1 MNKPAPKTFFRLV
14 LWEIENCLNLPVLSL
29 IVASAILAVLVQSTS
44 ITGFTHNYGDL
55 STGARTIFLILT
67 FVTCTLFSHS
77 FAGSF
82 GRGDLKRMLS
92 YPVKRWQIFI
102 SKVFALNLIIFGIY
116 ASAYAMNLYINAI
129 SLLEPMF
136 YVSLFT
142 IFLQLLFVC
151 AISVGVSLIAKS
163 ELMSI
168 VVSFLLIFGLDNAFN
183 FDAIFTSMGRFS
195 NIFGYFAQ
203 ITHPGSLIRVSPVPV
218 TFEQFT
224 GSIVFPLLTAVV
236 VLGLVFVYFTRK
248 MEVD

>member
-1 MNKPAPKTFFRLV
+1 MNKSPNAFFRLV
-14 LWEIENCLNLPVLSL
+14 LWEIENSLSLPVLSL

-44 ITGFTHNYGDL
+44 ITEFSHYYGDL

-67 FVTCTLFSHS
+67 FVACTLFSHS

-102 SKVFALNLIIFGIY
+102 SKFLALSLIIFGVY

-136 YVSLFT
+136 YVSLFA

-151 AISVGVSLIAKS
+151 AVSVGVSMIAKS
-163 ELMSI
+163 EFMSI
-168 VVSFLLIFGLDNAFN
+168 VVSFLLIFGLDNSFS
-183 FDAIFTSMGRFS
+183 FDNLTSIGRFR
-195 NIFGYFAQ
+195 NIFGYFEP
-203 ITHPGSLIRVSPVPV
+203 ITHPGAPSGSLAAV
-218 TFEQFT
+218 TFDQFA

-236 VLGLVFVYFTRK
+236 VLGIVFVYFTRK

>member
-1 MNKPAPKTFFRLV
+1 MKPAPKTFSRLV
-14 LWEIENCLNLPVLSL
+14 LWEIENSLNLPVLAL
-29 IVASAILAVLVQSTS
+29 IVASAILAVLVQSTTIS
-44 ITGFTHNYGDL
+44 NLSHNYSDL
-55 STGARTIFLILT
+55 TNGADTIFLILT
-67 FVTCTLFSHS
+67 LVTCTLFSHS

-129 SLLEPMF
+129 SLLEPLF

-151 AISVGVSLIAKS
+151 AVSVGISMIAKS
-163 ELMSI
+163 ELISI
-168 VVSFLLIFGLDNAFN
+168 VVSFLLIFGLDNSFSFGRN
-183 FDAIFTSMGRFS
+183 FTSIGRFS
-195 NIFGYFAQ
+195 NIFGYFEQ
-203 ITHPGSLIRVSPVPV
+203 ITHPGGLGVSRIPV
-218 TFEQFT
+218 TFEEFT

-236 VLGLVFVYFTRK
+236 VLGIVFVYFTRK

>member
-1 MNKPAPKTFFRLV
+1 MKTAPKTFSRLFI
-14 LWEIENCLNLPVLSL
+14 WEIENCLNLPVLAL
-29 IVASAILAVLVQSTS
+29 IVASAILAVLVQSKA
-44 ITGFTHNYGDL
+44 ITEFSHNYSDL
-55 STGARTIFLILT
+55 STGANTIFLILT
-67 FVTCTLFSHS
+67 LVTCTLFSHS

-102 SKVFALNLIIFGIY
+102 SKVLALNLVIFGIY
-116 ASAYAMNLYINAI
+116 ASAYSMNLYINAI

-151 AISVGVSLIAKS
+151 AISVGISMIAKS
-163 ELMSI
+163 ELISI
-168 VVSFLLIFGLDNAFN
+168 VVSFLLIFGLDNTFN
-183 FDAIFTSMGRFS
+183 FDNNLTSIGRFS
-195 NIFGYFAQ
+195 NIFGYFEQ
-203 ITHPGSLIRVSPVPV
+203 ITHPGSRSMGLLPV

-224 GSIVFPLLTAVV
+224 GSILFPLLTAVV
-236 VLGLVFVYFTRK
+236 VLGIVFVYFTRK

>member
-1 MNKPAPKTFFRLV
+1 MNAPKTFSRLF
-14 LWEIENCLNLPVLSL
+14 LWEIENCLNLPVLAL
-29 IVASAILAVLVQSTS
+29 IVASAILAVLVQSKS
-44 ITGFTHNYGDL
+44 ISGFSHNYTDL
-55 STGARTIFLILT
+55 TTGASTIFLILT
-67 FVTCTLFSHS
+67 LVTCTLFSHS

-92 YPVKRWQIFI
+92 YPVKRWQIFV

-116 ASAYAMNLYINAI
+116 ASAYSMNLYINAI

-151 AISVGVSLIAKS
+151 AISVGISMIAKS
-163 ELMSI
+163 ELISI
-168 VVSFLLIFGLDNAFN
+168 VVSFLLIFGLDNSFN
-183 FDAIFTSMGRFS
+183 SSIFSSIGRFN
-195 NIFGYFAQ
+195 NIFGYFEQ
-203 ITHPGSLIRVSPVPV
+203 IIHPGGHSVSSMAV

-236 VLGLVFVYFTRK
+236 VLMIVFVYFTRK

>member
-29 IVASAILAVLVQSTS
+29 IVASAILAVLVQSTT
-44 ITGFTHNYGDL
+44 ITGFSHNYRDL
-55 STGARTIFLILT
+55 STGATTIFLILT
-67 FVTCTLFSHS
+67 LVTCTLFSHS

-151 AISVGVSLIAKS
+151 AISVSISMIAKS

-168 VVSFLLIFGLDNAFN
+168 VVSFLLIFGLDNTFN
-183 FDAIFTSMGRFS
+183 SGIFTSMGRFS
-195 NIFGYFAQ
+195 NIFGYFEQ
-203 ITHPGSLIRVSPVPV
+203 ITHPGSRSAALAAV

-224 GSIVFPLLTAVV
+224 GSIVFPLLTAVI

>member
-1 MNKPAPKTFFRLV
+1 MNKPKTFVRLV
-14 LWEIENCLNLPVLSL
+14 LWEIENCLSLPVLSL

-44 ITGFTHNYGDL
+44 ITGFTHDYGDL
-55 STGARTIFLILT
+55 YTGTSTIFLILT

-77 FAGSF
+77 FAGGF

-92 YPVKRWQIFI
+92 YPVERWQIFI
-102 SKVFALNLIIFGIY
+102 SKMVALTLIIFSIY

-136 YVSLFT
+136 YVSLFA

-151 AISVGVSLIAKS
+151 AVSVGISMLTKS

-168 VVSFLLIFGLDNAFN
+168 VVSFLLIFGFDNIFN
-183 FDAIFTSMGRFS
+183 VNGIFTSMGRFR
-195 NIFGYFAQ
+195 NIFGYFEQ
-203 ITHPGSLIRVSPVPV
+203 ITHPGSLYTSRIDI
-218 TFEQFT
+218 TFERFI

>member
-1 MNKPAPKTFFRLV
+1 MKPAPKTFSRLF
-14 LWEIENCLNLPVLSL
+14 LWEIENLLNLPVLAL

-129 SLLEPMF
+129 CLIEPMF

-142 IFLQLLFVC
+142 IFLQLLFVS
-151 AISVGVSLIAKS
+151 AVSVGVSMIAKS
-163 ELMSI
+163 ELVSI
-168 VVSFLLIFGLDNAFN
+168 VVSFLLIFGLDNSFN
-183 FDAIFTSMGRFS
+183 SSIFSSNGRFT
-195 NIFGYFAQ
+195 NIFGYFEQ
-203 ITHPGSLIRVSPVPV
+203 ITHPGSHSVSLVPP
-218 TFEQFT
+218 TFEEFT
-224 GSIVFPLLTAVV
+224 GSILFPLLSAVV
-236 VLGLVFVYFTRK
+236 VLVVVFVYFTRK

>member
-1 MNKPAPKTFFRLV
+1 MKPAPKTFSRLFI
-14 LWEIENCLNLPVLSL
+14 WEIENSLNLPVLSL

-44 ITGFTHNYGDL
+44 IWGSTHNYSDL
-55 STGARTIFLILT
+55 STGVSTIFLILT
-67 FVTCTLFSHS
+67 LVTCTLFSHS

-92 YPVKRWQIFI
+92 YPVKRWQVFL

-116 ASAYAMNLYINAI
+116 ASAYAMNLYINSI

-151 AISVGVSLIAKS
+151 AVSVGISMIAKS
-163 ELMSI
+163 ELISI
-168 VVSFLLIFGLDNAFN
+168 VVSFLLIFGLDNSFN
-183 FDAIFTSMGRFS
+183 FDILRSIGRFI
-195 NIFGYFAQ
+195 NIFGYLEQ
-203 ITHPGSLIRVSPVPV
+203 TTHSGAHMLTVMPV
-218 TFEQFT
+218 TFEEFT
-224 GSIVFPLLTAVV
+224 GSIVFPLLTAVA
-236 VLGLVFVYFTRK
+236 VLTIVFVYFTRK

>member
-1 MNKPAPKTFFRLV
+1 MKPTPKTFSRLV
-14 LWEIENCLNLPVLSL
+14 LWEIENSLNLPVISL
-29 IVASAILAVLVQSTS
+29 IVASAILAVLVQSTTIWGS
-44 ITGFTHNYGDL
+44 THNYSDL
-55 STGARTIFLILT
+55 STGASTIFLILT
-67 FVTCTLFSHS
+67 LVTCTLFSHS

-116 ASAYAMNLYINAI
+116 ASAYSMNLYINSI

-151 AISVGVSLIAKS
+151 AISVGISMIAKS
-163 ELMSI
+163 ELISI
-168 VVSFLLIFGLDNAFN
+168 VVSFLLIFGLDNSFYSS
-183 FDAIFTSMGRFS
+183 IFSSMGRFS
-195 NIFGYFAQ
+195 NIFGYFEQ
-203 ITHPGSLIRVSPVPV
+203 ITHPGGRSVSFIPP
-218 TFEQFT
+218 TFEEFT
-224 GSIVFPLLTAVV
+224 GAIVFPLLTTVAV
-236 VLGLVFVYFTRK
+236 LMIVFVYFTRK

>member
-1 MNKPAPKTFFRLV
+1 MNKSEPKTFSRLFI
-14 LWEIENCLNLPVLSL
+14 WEIENCLNLPVLAL
-29 IVASAILAVLVQSTS
+29 IVASAILAVLVQTTAINGSS
-44 ITGFTHNYGDL
+44 HNYSDL
-55 STGARTIFLILT
+55 STGVRTIFLILT
-67 FVTCTLFSHS
+67 LVTCTLFSHS

-82 GRGDLKRMLS
+82 GRGELKRMLS

-102 SKVFALNLIIFGIY
+102 SKVFALNIVIFGIY
-116 ASAYAMNLYINAI
+116 ASAYSMNLYINAV

-151 AISVGVSLIAKS
+151 AISVGISMIAKS
-163 ELMSI
+163 ELISI
-168 VVSFLLIFGLDNAFN
+168 VVSFLLIFGLDNTFN
-183 FDAIFTSMGRFS
+183 FDDSLTSIGRFS
-195 NIFGYFAQ
+195 NIFGYFEQ
-203 ITHPGSLIRVSPVPV
+203 ITHPGGLGVSRTPV

-236 VLGLVFVYFTRK
+236 VLGIVFVYFTRK

>member
-1 MNKPAPKTFFRLV
+1 MNKPKVFFRLA
-14 LWEIENCLNLPVLSL
+14 LWEIENCLSLPVLSL

-44 ITGFTHNYGDL
+44 ITGFTHTYGDL
-55 STGARTIFLILT
+55 YSGASTIFLVLT
-67 FVTCTLFSHS
+67 FVTCILFSHS

-102 SKVFALNLIIFGIY
+102 SKVFVLNLIIFSIY
-116 ASAYAMNLYINAI
+116 ASAYMLNLYINAI

-136 YVSLFT
+136 YVSLFA

-151 AISVGVSLIAKS
+151 AVSVGISMLAKS
-163 ELMSI
+163 ELVSI
-168 VVSFLLIFGLDNAFN
+168 VVSFMLVFGIDNAVN
-183 FDAIFTSMGRFS
+183 FHGIFTSMGRFR
-195 NIFGYFAQ
+195 NIFGYSEQ
-203 ITHPGSLIRVSPVPV
+203 IIHSGSSYASPIAI

>member
-1 MNKPAPKTFFRLV
+1 
-14 LWEIENCLNLPVLSL
+14 
-29 IVASAILAVLVQSTS
+29 
-44 ITGFTHNYGDL
+44 
-55 STGARTIFLILT
+55 
-67 FVTCTLFSHS
+67 
-77 FAGSF
+77 
-82 GRGDLKRMLS
+82 
-92 YPVKRWQIFI
+92 
-102 SKVFALNLIIFGIY
+102 
-116 ASAYAMNLYINAI
+116 
-129 SLLEPMF
+129 
-136 YVSLFT
+136 
-142 IFLQLLFVC
+142 
-151 AISVGVSLIAKS
+151 
-163 ELMSI
+163 MSI

>member
-1 MNKPAPKTFFRLV
+1 MNKPPKAFFRLF

-44 ITGFTHNYGDL
+44 ITGFTHDYGDL
-55 STGARTIFLILT
+55 YSGASTIFLILT
-67 FVTCTLFSHS
+67 LVTCTLFSHS

-92 YPVKRWQIFI
+92 YPVKRWQIFV
-102 SKVFALNLIIFGIY
+102 SKAFALNLVIFSIY
-116 ASAYAMNLYINAI
+116 ASTYAMNLYINAI

-151 AISVGVSLIAKS
+151 AVSVGISMLAKS

-168 VVSFLLIFGLDNAFN
+168 VISFLLVFGLDNAIN
-183 FDAIFTSMGRFS
+183 FHGISTSMGRFR
-195 NIFGYFAQ
+195 NIFGYFEQ
-203 ITHPGSLIRVSPVPV
+203 ITHPGFHYASSVAV
-218 TFEQFT
+218 TFERFT

-236 VLGLVFVYFTRK
+236 VLGIVFVYFTRK
-248 MEVD
+248 MEID

>member
-1 MNKPAPKTFFRLV
+1 MNKSPNAFFRLV
-14 LWEIENCLNLPVLSL
+14 LWEFENSLSLPVLSL
-29 IVASAILAVLVQSTS
+29 IVASAILAVLIQSTT
-44 ITGFTHNYGDL
+44 IIGFSHNYGDL

-102 SKVFALNLIIFGIY
+102 SKVFALNLIIFGVY

-136 YVSLFT
+136 YVSLFA

-151 AISVGVSLIAKS
+151 AVSVGISMISKS

-168 VVSFLLIFGLDNAFN
+168 VVSFLLIFGLDEAFD
-183 FDAIFTSMGRFS
+183 FDAFYTSNGRFS
-195 NIFGYFAQ
+195 NIFGYFEQ
-203 ITHPGSLIRVSPVPV
+203 ITHPGSQIANPVPV
-218 TFEQFT
+218 TFGQFT
-224 GSIVFPLLTAVV
+224 DSIVFPLVTATVTLAV
-236 VLGLVFVYFTRK
+236 VFVYFTRK

>member
-1 MNKPAPKTFFRLV
+1 MNTPKIFFRLI
-14 LWEIENCLNLPVLSL
+14 LWEIENSLSLPVLSL
-29 IVASAILAVLVQSTS
+29 IIASAILAVLVQSTS

-55 STGARTIFLILT
+55 YSGANTIFLVLT
-67 FVTCTLFSHS
+67 FVTCILFSHS

-82 GRGDLKRMLS
+82 GRGDLKRILS

-102 SKVFALNLIIFGIY
+102 SKMLALNLAIFSIY

-151 AISVGVSLIAKS
+151 AVSVGISMLAKS
-163 ELMSI
+163 ELISI
-168 VVSFLLIFGLDNAFN
+168 VVSFMLIFGLDNAINFN
-183 FDAIFTSMGRFS
+183 NIFTSMGRFR
-195 NIFGYFAQ
+195 NIFGYFEQ
-203 ITHPGSLIRVSPVPV
+203 LIHPGFHYASHITV

-224 GSIVFPLLTAVV
+224 GSIVFPLLTAVIV
-236 VLGLVFVYFTRK
+236 IGIVFVYFTRK

>member
-1 MNKPAPKTFFRLV
+1 MMNKSPKAFFRLV
-14 LWEIENCLNLPVLSL
+14 LWEIENSLSLPVLSL
-29 IVASAILAVLVQSTS
+29 IVASAILAVLIQSTS
-44 ITGFTHNYGDL
+44 ITGFSHNYRDL

-67 FVTCTLFSHS
+67 FVTCTLFSRS

-102 SKVFALNLIIFGIY
+102 SKVLALNLIIFGVY
-116 ASAYAMNLYINAI
+116 ASAYAMNLYINAV

-136 YVSLFT
+136 YVSLFA

-151 AISVGVSLIAKS
+151 AVSVGVSMISKS

-168 VVSFLLIFGLDNAFN
+168 VVSFLLIFGLDAAFA
-183 FDAIFTSMGRFS
+183 FDSFYTSNGRFT
-195 NIFGYFAQ
+195 NIFGYFEQ
-203 ITHPGSLIRVSPVPV
+203 ITHPGSRSVALATV

-236 VLGLVFVYFTRK
+236 VLGIVFVYFTRK

>member
-1 MNKPAPKTFFRLV
+1 MNKPLKTFSQLS
-14 LWEIENCLNLPVLSL
+14 LWEIENCLSLPVLSL
-29 IVASAILAVLVQSTS
+29 IVASAIIAVLVQSKS
-44 ITGFTHNYGDL
+44 ITGFSHNYSDL
-55 STGARTIFLILT
+55 STGASTIFLILT
-67 FVTCTLFSHS
+67 LVTCTLFSHS

-82 GRGDLKRMLS
+82 GRGDLKIMLS
-92 YPVKRWQIFI
+92 YPVKRWQIFV

-151 AISVGVSLIAKS
+151 AISVGISMIAKS
-163 ELMSI
+163 ELISI
-168 VVSFLLIFGLDNAFN
+168 VVSFLLIFGLDNTFHDN
-183 FDAIFTSMGRFS
+183 FTSIGRFS
-195 NIFGYFAQ
+195 NIFGYFEQ
-203 ITHPGSLIRVSPVPV
+203 ITHPGSHSVSPIAI

-224 GSIVFPLLTAVV
+224 GSILFPLLTAVV
-236 VLGLVFVYFTRK
+236 VLGIVFVYFTRK